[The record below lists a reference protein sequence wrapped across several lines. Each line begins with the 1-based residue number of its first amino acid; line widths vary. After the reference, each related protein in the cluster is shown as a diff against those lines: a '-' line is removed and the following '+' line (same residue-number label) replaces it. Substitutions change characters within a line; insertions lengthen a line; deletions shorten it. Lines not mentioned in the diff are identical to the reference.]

1 MTTPTTS
8 LQTIAAAV
16 LPVVAN
22 TAVTY
27 NAAKNVFL
35 SQGWTN
41 AAGNMYYK
49 AMRVSPRL
57 IVCMD
62 LGQGYWYTFLNGIK
76 LYVLDGTKP
85 VLIGSRSFYC
95 NVFNESNAKANCA
108 DMLLSYM
115 KAQVKLRGGNPND
128 VALPGLC
135 RQLAYEVHRAS

>member
-22 TAVTY
+22 SAVTY

-35 SQGWTN
+35 SQGWTS

-62 LGQGYWYTFLNGIK
+62 LGQGYCYTFLNGIK
-76 LYVLDGTKP
+76 LYVLDGTTP

-95 NVFNESNAKANCA
+95 NYYNEQNAKENCA

-128 VALPGLC
+128 VALPDFC

>member
-8 LQTIAAAV
+8 LQTIAAKV

-35 SQGWTN
+35 SQGWTS
-41 AAGNMYYK
+41 AAGNTYYK

-62 LGQGYWYTFLNGIK
+62 LGQGYCYTFLNGIK

-85 VLIGSRSFYC
+85 VLIGSRSFSC
-95 NVFNESNAKANCA
+95 NVYREDNAKANCA
-108 DMLLSYM
+108 DMLLGYM

-128 VALPGLC
+128 VALPRLC
-135 RQLAYEVHRAS
+135 HQLAYEVQRAS